1 MKDSSFW
8 SVLAARV
15 MSSYAIAIFAV
26 MWVGFVIALI
36 VNPEWLDAIW
46 SWVRGLPLL
55 AEIVVWVALLPIMV
69 GLWIWTS
76 SWPVLLGL
84 LGFAGLIGWTAV
96 AVSSFVRAVR

>member
-8 SVLAARV
+8 SVWVARG
-15 MSSYAIAIFAV
+15 MSSYAIAIFV
-26 MWVGFVIALI
+26 LMWVGFAIALI

-55 AEIVVWVALLPIMV
+55 AEIVVWVAFLPIMV

-84 LGFAGLIGWTAV
+84 LGFAGLLGWTAV